1 MNFFKFNDY
10 YAFIFIFL
18 FFSLITSN
26 HFLIFNEETVV
37 AICFISFI
45 LFSFKFFGQSVQ
57 ESLDERSKVIKNE
70 FYQAL
75 LLEQKYCEKAIYQFD
90 KPKIFIKNFIILSK
104 LLLQV
109 KLFWYKKFLD
119 QSLATF
125 FEENLRVLVDTKLNE
140 RITQIN
146 YSKKT
151 FEEKWLDFIANEF
164 ENSVLSEF
172 QKSNNEGFQEIL
184 FNQSIIAVENEFKS
198 I

>member
-1 MNFFKFNDY
+1 MNFLKFNDY

-45 LFSFKFFGQSVQ
+45 IFSFKFFGQSLK
-57 ESLDERSKVIKNE
+57 ESLDERSEAIKNE

-75 LLEQKYCEKAIYQFD
+75 VLEQKYCQKAIYQYE
-90 KPKIFIKNFIILSK
+90 KPKVLVQNFVNLSK
-104 LLLQV
+104 LLLQA
-109 KLFWYKKFLD
+109 KLLWYKKFLD

-125 FEENLRVLVDTKLNE
+125 FEDSVRSLVDAKLNE
-140 RITQIN
+140 RVVQIS

-151 FEEKWLDFIANEF
+151 FQEKWLQVIANEF

-172 QKSNNEGFQEIL
+172 EKANNEGFQDVL

-198 I
+198 K

>member
-1 MNFFKFNDY
+1 MNFLKFNDY

-45 LFSFKFFGQSVQ
+45 IFSFKFFGQSIQ
-57 ESLDERSKVIKNE
+57 ESLDERSEAIKNE

-75 LLEQKYCEKAIYQFD
+75 VLEQKYCEKAIYQYE
-90 KPKIFIKNFIILSK
+90 KPKVLVKNFVNLSK

-109 KLFWYKKFLD
+109 KLLWYKKFLD

-125 FEENLRVLVDTKLNE
+125 FEDNLRALVDTKLNE
-140 RITQIN
+140 RVAQIS

-151 FEEKWLDFIANEF
+151 FQEKWLQVIATEF

-172 QKSNNEGFQEIL
+172 EKANNEGFQDVL

-198 I
+198 K